1 MATYKKSSPYSKTGV
16 NGDYLDVMNNRK
28 VSATAS
34 DQVLVINQTYQYRP
48 DLLAHDLYD
57 DSNLWWVFAARN
69 PNQIKDPIWDM
80 KAGVSIFLPEKTRL
94 FNDLGL

>member
-1 MATYKKSSPYSKTGV
+1 MASYSTSSPYSKTGKF
-16 NGDYLDVMNNRK
+16 GEYLDVMNPRR
-28 VSATAS
+28 VTAS
-34 DQVLVINQTYQYRP
+34 AGDQILVRNQTYQCRP
-48 DLLAHDLYD
+48 DRLAHDVYD
-57 DSNLWWVFAARN
+57 NSSLWWVFAARN